1 MYDYAMQGYYDM
13 LRQMYGQQM
22 PRSAQQQQASNVLPP
37 QQVIRVAG
45 KKSIDKLEMSPDS
58 SVLIMDTSA
67 PIVWLCVSDGLG
79 NVTST
84 AYDIALH
91 QDTPAFDV
99 AGFAGDVEKRLQALE
114 NRFLEVTADDGK
126 PHAADA
132 HSGKANEWSGSKA
145 R

>member
-22 PRSAQQQQASNVLPP
+22 PRSTQQQASNALPP

-79 NVTST
+79 NVTAT
-84 AYDIALH
+84 AYDITVH
-91 QDTPAFDV
+91 QDIPPFDV
-99 AGFAGDVEKRLQALE
+99 ASFAGDVEKRLQALE
-114 NRFLEVTADDGK
+114 NRFSEVKANDGK
-126 PHAADA
+126 SHVADA

>member
-22 PRSAQQQQASNVLPP
+22 PRSTQQQASNTLPP

-79 NVTST
+79 NVTAT
-84 AYDIALH
+84 AYDITVH
-91 QDTPAFDV
+91 QDIPPFDV

-114 NRFLEVTADDGK
+114 NHFSEVTADDGK
-126 PHAADA
+126 SHVADA